1 MDSTLIICL
10 VICVLA
16 VISYVWGKISM
27 ALTAMISLALF
38 VLFGCLSP
46 NEALG
51 YFGNANG
58 VMIMS
63 MFVVAAGLQRT
74 QFVSKVAASVNKI
87 AKGSLTKVM
96 FGYVVISINLSQF
109 IQSPMIVFGIMA
121 PMMIETCKNMNI
133 NVSKVMFP
141 LGMSAIATC
150 SAFPL
155 GSGATVAA
163 ELNGYLEANDYTTFA
178 VALTDP
184 MKARFP
190 LVIVCAIWCIFFAYK
205 ISPDRTVAHG
215 GEALA
220 QGRKAPEKPALKPF
234 QERAGYIIF
243 ALVTIALLFQGQ
255 IAKVVTAPTWLICFI
270 GAVAM
275 VVTGVLSGR
284 EAVGAMNMSMYF
296 LFVGAMAMG
305 GALSASGAGDIIGDA
320 IAKLAGTLGSP
331 YLIGL
336 VFFLV
341 PFLLTQVMQN
351 RGVMMIFI
359 PIAIQACKS
368 MGANP
373 VGVIIMVQAACL
385 TAFMTPMAT
394 PAVPMIMAEG
404 GYSFTDMLKQ
414 SVIPAAIFCAVT
426 VLWTMTVFPL
436 FG

>member
-1 MDSTLIICL
+1 MNTLVICLIIC
-10 VICVLA
+10 ILA

-27 ALTAMISLALF
+27 AFTAMISLAAF

-46 NEALG
+46 EEALG

-58 VMIMS
+58 IMIMS

-74 QFVSKVAASVNKI
+74 QFVKKVAESVNAI
-87 AKGSLTKVM
+87 AKGSIIKVM
-96 FGYVVISINLSQF
+96 FGYVVISIILSQF

-121 PMMIETCKNMNI
+121 PMMIETCKNMDVNP
-133 NVSKVMFP
+133 SKVMFP
-141 LGMSAIATC
+141 LGIAAIATC

-163 ELNGYLEANDYTTFA
+163 ELNGYLQANEYTDF
-178 VALTDP
+178 VVNLTDP

-190 LVIVCAIWCIFFAYK
+190 LVIVCALWCIFFAVRF
-205 ISPDRTVAHG
+205 SPDRVPKRTDVTSTG
-215 GEALA
+215 KKRE
-220 QGRKAPEKPALKPF
+220 EKPALAPF
-234 QERAGYIIF
+234 QERSGYIIF
-243 ALVTIALLFQGQ
+243 FGVTIALLFQRQ
-255 IAKVVTAPTWLICFI
+255 ISHFVVAPTWMICFV
-270 GAVAM
+270 GAILMVA
-275 VVTGVLSGR
+275 TGVLSGR
-284 EAVGAMNMSMYF
+284 EAMGALNMPMYF
-296 LFVGAMAMG
+296 LFVGSMAMG
-305 GALSASGAGDIIGDA
+305 GALSASGAGDIIGNA
-320 IAKLAGTLGSP
+320 IASVADKIGNP

-404 GYSFTDMLKQ
+404 EYSFLDMVKQ
-414 SVIPAAIFCAVT
+414 SALPAIIFCAVT
-426 VLWTMTVFPL
+426 VLWTMTAFPL
-436 FG
+436 Y

>member
-1 MDSTLIICL
+1 MSSTLIICL
-10 VICVLA
+10 VISVLA
-16 VISYVWGKISM
+16 VISYVWGKIPM
-27 ALTAMISLALF
+27 ALTAVLSLAAF

-46 NEALG
+46 NDALG

-58 VMIMS
+58 IMIMS

-74 QFVSKVAASVNKI
+74 KFVKTVANSVNRF
-87 AKGSLTKVM
+87 AKGSIVKVM
-96 FGYVVISINLSQF
+96 AGYVIVSVILSQF

-121 PMMIETCKNMNI
+121 PMMIETCKSMN
-133 NVSKVMFP
+133 VSPSKVMFP
-141 LGMSAIATC
+141 LGVSAIATC

-163 ELNGYLEANDYTTFA
+163 ELNGYLSASEYTDY
-178 VALTDP
+178 VVQLTDP

-190 LVIVCAIWCIFFAYK
+190 LVIVCIIWCVFFAFK
-205 ISPDRTVAHG
+205 FAPDRQVEHS
-215 GEALA
+215 GEALEK
-220 QGRKAPEKPALKPF
+220 GRKPEEKPALKPF
-234 QERAGYIIF
+234 QEVAGYVIF
-243 ALVTIALLFQGQ
+243 FAVTLALLFQKQ
-255 IAKVVTAPTWLICFI
+255 INSVLIAPTWLICFI
-270 GAVAM
+270 GAVLM
-275 VVTGVLSGR
+275 VVCGVLNGR
-284 EAVGAMNMSMYF
+284 EALKTLNLSMYL
-296 LFVGAMAMG
+296 LFVGAMATS
-305 GALSASGAGDIIGDA
+305 GALANSGAGQLIGDA
-320 IAKLAGTLGSP
+320 IASVAQSIGNP
-331 YLIGL
+331 YIIGL

-373 VGVIIMVQAACL
+373 VGIIIMVQAACL

-404 GYSFTDMLKQ
+404 NYTFGDMVKQ
-414 SVIPAAIFCAVT
+414 SIIPAILFCAVS

-436 FG
+436 YG